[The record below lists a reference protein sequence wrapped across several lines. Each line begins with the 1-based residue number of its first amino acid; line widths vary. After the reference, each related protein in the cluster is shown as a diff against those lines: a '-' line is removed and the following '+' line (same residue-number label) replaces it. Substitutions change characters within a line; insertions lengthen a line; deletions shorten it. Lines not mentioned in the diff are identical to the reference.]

1 MKKKIKMKLSS
12 LIASLEDLFCTY
24 GDAEVTCKAGDSYF
38 PTRSA
43 HYDGDE
49 NEIVIE
55 CKDLNY

>member
-1 MKKKIKMKLSS
+1 MKLSS

-49 NEIVIE
+49 NEIIIE